1 MSTPLGM
8 LGIKSRKELAAQFEP
23 AADYGFF
30 GPDSV
35 TWKVWSH
42 PTSYILGFAR
52 AVTIEHFDP
61 NLAAAVVQSG
71 GVKYRPSTR
80 YGRTLR
86 YFGMV
91 AFGASEETAR
101 AADVLVKVHSK
112 AIGHDPV
119 TGGEYD
125 ANKPDSQLWIHITA
139 WHSILKCY
147 EEFGPGKLT
156 PEEEDRYWAEC
167 ARAAELTT
175 ADVAK
180 VPRTRAEVH
189 AYFEE
194 WRPRL
199 AGSEAAQ
206 DMINFILPL
215 QVALPADMPE
225 LRKLAFLPATWL
237 MRKAIISTYP
247 QHLRALAGLH
257 QGPLT
262 DLAVKVPVR
271 ALHLLLASNMQARLA
286 LMNLLAPQAVPV
298 AAPAMLGVEPLNPVT
313 TTPREAQARL
323 GLDVPSEAHPEMRAK
338 QRRRVFAEGRSPSD
352 EGLTESQQFIGSM
365 DVHNPAYVGL

>member
-1 MSTPLGM
+1 M
-8 LGIKSRKELAAQFEP
+8 LGIRSVRQLRQEAEP

-30 GPDSV
+30 GPGSV
-35 TWKVWSH
+35 TWKVWSY

-91 AFGASEETAR
+91 AFGASEPTAR

-125 ANKPDSQLWIHITA
+125 ANDGDSQLWIHVTA

-147 EEFGPGKLT
+147 EEFGPGPL
-156 PEEEDRYWAEC
+156 PADEEAQFWAEC

-175 ADVAK
+175 ADTTK
-180 VPRTRAEVH
+180 VPRTREEVR

-199 AGSEAAQ
+199 AASEAAQ

-215 QVALPADMPE
+215 QVALPADMPAW
-225 LRKLAFLPATWL
+225 RKALFVPLTRL
-237 MRKAIISTYP
+237 FRRAIISTYP
-247 QHLRALAGLH
+247 KHMRDMAGLR
-257 QGPLT
+257 QSGLT
-262 DLAVKVPVR
+262 DRLVKWPTRAIHSFLAR
-271 ALHLLLASNMQARLA
+271 SMALRFA
-286 LMNLLAPQAVPV
+286 LMNLIAPQAVPV
-298 AAPAMLGVEPLNPVT
+298 AMPAMLGIPALEPVT
-313 TTPREAQARL
+313 MTPREAQARY
-323 GLDVPSEAHPEMRAK
+323 GLAVPGEAHPDMRAR
-338 QRRRVFAEGRSPSD
+338 QRTRVFEQGEKPSD
-352 EGLTESQQFIGSM
+352 AGLEESQRYIGMM
-365 DVHNPAYVGL
+365 DVHDAARVG

>member
-1 MSTPLGM
+1 MFGLQT
-8 LGIKSRKELAAQFEP
+8 RKQLAQQFEP
-23 AADYGFF
+23 MADYGFF

-35 TWKVWSH
+35 TWKVWAH

-91 AFGASEETAR
+91 AFAATEPTAK

-125 ANKPDSQLWIHITA
+125 ANQPSSQLWIHVTA
-139 WHSILKCY
+139 WHSILYCY
-147 EEFGPGKLT
+147 ERFGGGRLT
-156 PEEEDRYWAEC
+156 PEEELQFWAEC
-167 ARAAELTT
+167 RRAAELQTIDPDT
-175 ADVAK
+175 
-180 VPRTRAEVH
+180 VPRNRDEVRQ
-189 AYFEE
+189 YFAD
-194 WRPRL
+194 WRSRI
-199 AGSEAAQ
+199 AASEAAQ

-215 QVALPADMPE
+215 KVALPPD
-225 LRKLAFLPATWL
+225 LPGWQKAGFAPVMWL

-247 QHLRALAGLH
+247 KHMRDMAGLR
-257 QGPLT
+257 QGRLT
-262 DLAVKVPVR
+262 DALVAPPTK
-271 ALHLLLASNMQARLA
+271 ALHTVFNSNMQLRLW

-298 AAPAMLGVEPLNPVT
+298 AAPAMLGIPPLSPVT
-313 TTPREAQARL
+313 MTPREAQAAY
-323 GLDVPSEAHPEMRAK
+323 GFDIPSEAHPELRAK
-338 QRRRVFAEGRSPSD
+338 QRDRVFRQGKQPSD
-352 EGLTESQQFIGSM
+352 EGLVESQQHIGSM
-365 DVHNPAYVGL
+365 DPHDAAMPA

>member
-1 MSTPLGM
+1 MF
-8 LGIKSRKELAAQFEP
+8 GIKSRKQWVAEQEP
-23 AADYGFF
+23 QADYGFF
-30 GPDSV
+30 GPGSV
-35 TWKVWSH
+35 TWKVWGY
-42 PTSYILGFAR
+42 PTSYVLGFAR

-112 AIGHDPV
+112 AIGNDPV

-125 ANKPDSQLWIHITA
+125 ANKPDSQLWIHVTA

-147 EEFGPGKLT
+147 EEFGPGKLS
-156 PEEEDRYWAEC
+156 PEEEDQYWEEC

-175 ADVAK
+175 ADVSK
-180 VPRTRAEVH
+180 CPRTREQVH

-215 QVALPADMPE
+215 QVALPADMADVA
-225 LRKLAFLPATWL
+225 KLAFLPLTYVL
-237 MRKAIISTYP
+237 RKAIISTYP
-247 QHLRALAGLH
+247 QHMRAMAGIQQGRISDALVKLPTKAFHVALAQDMRL
-257 QGPLT
+257 
-262 DLAVKVPVR
+262 
-271 ALHLLLASNMQARLA
+271 RLA
-286 LMNLLAPQAVPV
+286 LMQLIAPQAVPV
-298 AAPAMLGVEPLNPVT
+298 AAPALLGVEALDPTV

-323 GLDVPSEAHPEMRAK
+323 GLDLPSEAHPDMRAK
-338 QRRRVFAEGRSPSD
+338 QRDRVFGK
-352 EGLTESQQFIGSM
+352 GLTPTDDGLQESQRYIGAM
-365 DVHNPAYVGL
+365 DVHNAAYVGE